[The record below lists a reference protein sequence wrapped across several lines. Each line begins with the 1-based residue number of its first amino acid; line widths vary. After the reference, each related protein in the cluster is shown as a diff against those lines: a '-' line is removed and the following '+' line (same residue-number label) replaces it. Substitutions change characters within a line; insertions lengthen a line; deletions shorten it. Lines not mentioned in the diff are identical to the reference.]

1 MYLWHCIRAKYQ
13 NAVKFPRMNLVRAPK
28 VKLVSSVIH
37 CYFSRYKFDKKKKNK
52 PRDVEFN
59 DTRQKTLCYI

>member
-13 NAVKFPRMNLVRAPK
+13 NAVKFPRMKLVRAPK

-37 CYFSRYKFDKKKKNK
+37 CYFSRYKFDKKI
-52 PRDVEFN
+52 PRDGESKAN